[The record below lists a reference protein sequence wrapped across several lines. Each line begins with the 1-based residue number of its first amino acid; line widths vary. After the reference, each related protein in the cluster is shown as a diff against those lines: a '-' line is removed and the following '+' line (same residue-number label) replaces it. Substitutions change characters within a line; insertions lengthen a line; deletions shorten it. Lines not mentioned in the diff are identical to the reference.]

1 MNITAKMVKE
11 LRDKTNA
18 GMMECKKALQ
28 EANGIVNEAI
38 KILRKK
44 GMKKA
49 QSKAG
54 RTTKQGIIYS
64 YIHPGAKV
72 GVLLELNCET
82 DFVAKN
88 QGFAELAKNVA
99 MQIAAQ
105 KPIAISKDYVDPKIL
120 EEEKEIYIA
129 QAKDSGKPEQIIE
142 KIVQGKINKFLSE
155 NCLLSQPFIKDETKT
170 IDQLIKE
177 YIVKYGEN
185 ISVARFAR
193 YELGEE

>member
-105 KPIAISKDYVDPKIL
+105 KPIAISKDYVDTKIL

>member
-28 EANGIVNEAI
+28 EANGNLDEAV

-44 GMKKA
+44 GLKKA
-49 QSKAG
+49 EVKAS
-54 RTTKQGIIYS
+54 RATKEGVIYS
-64 YIHPGAKV
+64 YIHPGSKV

-88 QGFAELAKNVA
+88 QGFSDLAKDIA

-105 KPIAISKDYVDPKIL
+105 KPIAINKDDIDPKIL
-120 EEEKEIYIA
+120 EEEKEIYVA
-129 QAKDSGKPEQIIE
+129 QVKASGKPEKIVE
-142 KIVQGKINKFLSE
+142 KIVEGKLSKFIQE
-155 NCLLSQPFIKDETKT
+155 NCLLSQKFIRDESKT
-170 IDQLIKE
+170 IEELIKE
-177 YIVKYGEN
+177 SIVKYGEN
-185 ISVARFAR
+185 ISIARFTR
-193 YELGEE
+193 YQIGE

>member
-1 MNITAKMVKE
+1 MNITAKMGKE

-18 GMMECKKALQ
+18 GLMECKKALQ

-44 GMKKA
+44 GLKKA
-49 QSKAG
+49 QTKAG
-54 RTTKQGIIYS
+54 RTTKEGIIYS

-88 QGFAELAKNVA
+88 QGFAELAKNIA

-105 KPIAISKDYVDPKIL
+105 RPIAISKDYVDPKIL
-120 EEEKEIYIA
+120 EEEKEIYID
-129 QAKDSGKPEQIIE
+129 QARDSGKPEQIIE
-142 KIVQGKINKFLSE
+142 KIVQGKINKFVSE

-170 IDQLIKE
+170 IDELIKE

-185 ISVARFAR
+185 ISVARFVR
-193 YELGEE
+193 YKIGE